1 MKKILVIAMLL
12 LSAIVYINGQELIKY
27 QVAQY
32 PDGKEEL
39 TKIVARELRISKKLF
54 SAMI

>member
-12 LSAIVYINGQELIKY
+12 LSAIVSINGQELIKY

-39 TKIVARELRISKKLF
+39 T
-54 SAMI
+54 